1 LVSLGGRT
9 TCVKCPFQVSRSNSR
24 DLVSYGSFFPLGQS
38 LEGEKVSKEV
48 ELSWEK
54 VRMGLGRLGGS
65 NLLIAT
71 LTSTH

>member
-1 LVSLGGRT
+1 MGVG
-9 TCVKCPFQVSRSNSR
+9 
-24 DLVSYGSFFPLGQS
+24 
-38 LEGEKVSKEV
+38 VSKEV

-71 LTSTH
+71 FTSTH

>member
-1 LVSLGGRT
+1 VWSVFSKFQGEIWGIWLVS
-9 TCVKCPFQVSRSNSR
+9 
-24 DLVSYGSFFPLGQS
+24 GSFFPLGQG
-38 LEGEKVSKEV
+38 LEGQKVSKEV

>member
-1 LVSLGGRT
+1 M
-9 TCVKCPFQVSRSNSR
+9 VK
-24 DLVSYGSFFPLGQS
+24 
-38 LEGEKVSKEV
+38 EVSKEV

>member
-1 LVSLGGRT
+1 
-9 TCVKCPFQVSRSNSR
+9 
-24 DLVSYGSFFPLGQS
+24 
-38 LEGEKVSKEV
+38 VSKEV

-65 NLLIAT
+65 NLLIFT